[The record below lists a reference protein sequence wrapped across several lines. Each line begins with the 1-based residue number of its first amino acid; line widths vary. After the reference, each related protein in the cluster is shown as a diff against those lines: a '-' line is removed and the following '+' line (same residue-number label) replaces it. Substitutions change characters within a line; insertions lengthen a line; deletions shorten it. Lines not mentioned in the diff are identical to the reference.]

1 MPRSRGSNDRG
12 TAAYAG
18 EMAES
23 RGRVWTGVIRIGPH
37 RGDHRVAVRAA
48 LSVGVPLAVLLA
60 LGRLD
65 LSVYASFG
73 AFAALYGRHDLP
85 RTRVRMQASAGGIL
99 IASMLVGTALSLV
112 AAPALV
118 SVAVIAV
125 VAAIVTLIA
134 YRAQWHPPGALF
146 SVFAAGACASFP
158 ATTSTFLT
166 VLVVAA
172 SSVAWSLLVTALFV
186 VARRGSWRPPTRLRP
201 PIGAVAW
208 EMTATVGLAAL
219 LAGVAG
225 ALLVGT
231 HWYWAMVGAV
241 AAVGGAHVTAR
252 LVRGVQRLVGTLL
265 GVLIAAGLLALQLPA
280 WAVLVVA
287 IALQAGA
294 ELFVGRNYAIAMVF
308 ITPLALL
315 MISLASPVGPE
326 TLLRDRVLETVI
338 GVAVGTVVAIA
349 SAGLRRGPR

>member
-1 MPRSRGSNDRG
+1 
-12 TAAYAG
+12 
-18 EMAES
+18 MAES
-23 RGRVWTGVIRIGPH
+23 RGRVWTGIIRIGPH
-37 RGDHRVAVRAA
+37 QGDHRVAARAA
-48 LSVGVPLAVLLA
+48 LSVGIPLAVLLA

-65 LSVYASFG
+65 LSVYAAFG
-73 AFAALYGRHDLP
+73 AFAALYGRHDPP

-99 IASMLVGTALSLV
+99 VAAMLVGTALSV
-112 AAPALV
+112 ISAPALA

-125 VAAIVTLIA
+125 IAAVVTLVA

-146 SVFAAGACASFP
+146 AVFASGACASFP
-158 ATTSTFLT
+158 ATTGTFVT
-166 VLVVAA
+166 VLVVGT
-172 SSVAWSLLVTALFV
+172 SSVVWSLVVTALFV
-186 VARRGSWRPPTRLRP
+186 VARRGSWRRPSRPRP

-208 EMTATVGLAAL
+208 EMTATVGVAAL
-219 LAGVAG
+219 LAGIAG
-225 ALLVGT
+225 ASIVGT

-252 LVRGVQRLVGTLL
+252 LIRGAQRLVGTLL
-265 GVLIAAGLLALQLPA
+265 GVLIAAGLLALHLPA
-280 WAVLVVA
+280 WAVLLVA

-315 MISLASPVGPE
+315 MISLASPAEPA

-338 GVAVGTVVAIA
+338 GVAVGTVVAVV
-349 SAGLRRGPR
+349 SAGLRRRSSLG